1 MPRRPTLS
9 HMPRP
14 IIGITADHNSEY
26 TQQIVPQA
34 YPMAVERAGGLAVI
48 LPYRDDLSLVGDVL
62 DGVDAMLLSGG
73 DDLDPSAWGEA
84 RHPEAVPCD
93 PRRERW
99 ERALLA
105 EIERRRMPVLG
116 ICFGCQLM
124 NVHRG
129 GSLHQFLPDVPLEG
143 ALEHRRLDLGWARRH
158 DVELDPDSIYARR
171 LRQTRISVNTSHR
184 EAVARVGNG
193 LRVFAKA
200 PDGVIEGVEDPALP
214 LYVGVQWHAER
225 LAADGE
231 PAHVALFEMLVE
243 HARQNLRPR
252 RT

>member
-1 MPRRPTLS
+1 
-9 HMPRP
+9 
-14 IIGITADHNSEY
+14 
-26 TQQIVPQA
+26 
-34 YPMAVERAGGLAVI
+34 
-48 LPYRDDLSLVGDVL
+48 
-62 DGVDAMLLSGG
+62 
-73 DDLDPSAWGEA
+73 
-84 RHPEAVPCD
+84 
-93 PRRERW
+93 
-99 ERALLA
+99 
-105 EIERRRMPVLG
+105 
-116 ICFGCQLM
+116 
-124 NVHRG
+124 
-129 GSLHQFLPDVPLEG
+129 
-143 ALEHRRLDLGWARRH
+143 
-158 DVELDPDSIYARR
+158 VELDPDSIYAQR

-252 RT
+252 RS